1 MNEEK
6 LVVFQ
11 FDYLRMIYY
20 TINKNQ
26 SRNYVAEGLFLYLDM
41 WISTMP
47 RSD

>member
-20 TINKNQ
+20 TINKIKAGIMLPKACC
-26 SRNYVAEGLFLYLDM
+26 Y
-41 WISTMP
+41 I
-47 RSD
+47 